1 MNNILGS
8 KFPRGNLFSGKY
20 PNGTVWSGYFQGL
33 KCLELEF
40 REYMFGVEIFIYS
53 EK

>member
-1 MNNILGS
+1 MNNISGR

-33 KCLELEF
+33 KWIFSGFKL
-40 REYMFGVEIFIYS
+40 FGVGIS
-53 EK
+53 RV